1 MFVPIGRP
9 RQLREVSQTQQDV
22 ADLKRRFDIGV
33 LDDEPFFPASALRA
47 HGFRLVELGGDI
59 KSVEQVAAYPIV
71 ICDIKGVGAAFGS
84 KYEGAHVLSEIRKA
98 YPDKYLVAFT
108 GMTYDASYNEKLNA
122 ADKSA
127 TKDTPIEVWT
137 QTLEAGLRAV
147 GDPRERWIRLRPTLL
162 AKGVE
167 LYDLL
172 LLEQAFIKSIKERN
186 AKTFSEKMMSLSLSN
201 ELLELLGKFAAAA
214 LVQLIEAAA
223 K

>member
-1 MFVPIGRP
+1 
-9 RQLREVSQTQQDV
+9 
-22 ADLKRRFDIGV
+22 
-33 LDDEPFFPASALRA
+33 
-47 HGFRLVELGGDI
+47 
-59 KSVEQVAAYPIV
+59 V